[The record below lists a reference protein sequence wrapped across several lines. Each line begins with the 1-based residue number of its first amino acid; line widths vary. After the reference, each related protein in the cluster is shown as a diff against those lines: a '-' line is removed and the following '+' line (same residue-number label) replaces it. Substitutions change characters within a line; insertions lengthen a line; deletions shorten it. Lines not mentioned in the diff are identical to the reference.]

1 MVGGSVPIIFACLAC
16 RRLNVCKSE
25 WLVNLSH
32 RVIGINFVNLFCLAD
47 PSGTPTVYRD
57 YKAPSLEGNLG
68 HPFTA
73 SPMTAPIAQ
82 PDLRLQMHPLIQ
94 QLADIILSHWQT
106 LSLSPFQLP
115 EDLGYIEGKLEGE
128 RLVIENRC
136 YQTPQFRKL
145 HLELAKVGNNLDILH
160 CVMFPKPEFNL
171 PMFGCDIVAG
181 RGAVSA
187 AIADLSPAN
196 PELQLPEHYQK
207 ELAAL
212 PHRSFS
218 QTRELPDWGDIFSEF
233 CLFMRPSDA
242 VEEQQFIFYVT
253 DFLRV
258 HCHQSL
264 QAEAVSRVRM
274 AENIAG
280 QHYYCAKQQKNDKTR
295 RVLEKAFGREW
306 AEKYMTQV
314 LFDLPTVVG

>member
-1 MVGGSVPIIFACLAC
+1 MTVPIA
-16 RRLNVCKSE
+16 K
-25 WLVNLSH
+25 
-32 RVIGINFVNLFCLAD
+32 
-47 PSGTPTVYRD
+47 
-57 YKAPSLEGNLG
+57 
-68 HPFTA
+68 
-73 SPMTAPIAQ
+73 
-82 PDLRLQMHPLIQ
+82 PDLRLNLHPLIQ
-94 QLADIILSHWQT
+94 QLADTILSHWQT
-106 LSLSPFQLP
+106 LSLSPYALP

-128 RLVIENRC
+128 KLVIENRC

-145 HLELAKVGNNLDILH
+145 HLELAKVGQNLDILH

-196 PELQLPEHYQK
+196 PELQLPEGYKK

-212 PHRSFS
+212 PRRNFS
-218 QTRELPDWGDIFSEF
+218 QIRELPEWGDIFSEF

-242 VEEQQFIFYVT
+242 TEEAQFILYVA
-253 DFLRV
+253 DLLNV
-258 HCHQSL
+258 HCQ
-264 QAEAVSRVRM
+264 QAQQASTVSTVRI

-280 QHYYCAKQQKNDKTR
+280 QHYYCTKQQQNDKTR
-295 RVLEKAFGREW
+295 RVLEKAFGQEW

-314 LFDLPTVVG
+314 LFDLPTVAQ